1 MNNLHPDDF
10 SRLEAPPAVEI
21 NIRQN
26 ILYTEEYS
34 YLTRDEL
41 EVLFLL
47 ATTEM
52 FAEGMTSF
60 SFSGIKR
67 QLGKHQQ
74 KITKAINRLVSKNLL
89 QKNGDGY
96 SLSSK
101 GTIILSQVVNQQN
114 AVDLH
119 KSTENYLE
127 QRILFDK
134 KVSLEQI
141 AALLIGKWFGS
152 FRYISHT
159 EGKQLIVRWQLVDS
173 RASASMKIFPTE
185 AVLNIMPDN
194 NGNQIY
200 SSDQAMEE
208 LSQYFLDLLISLE
221 VEPTIDSQEWKNSS
235 LSVIDYQQRLSSW
248 LRTNNNKQLS
258 EN

>member
-1 MNNLHPDDF
+1 MNLYADDF
-10 SRLEAPPAVEI
+10 SRLEAPPAFEI

-34 YLTRDEL
+34 YLTKDEL

-74 KITKAINRLVSKNLL
+74 KITKAINRLISKELIL
-89 QKNGDGY
+89 KNGDGY
-96 SLSSK
+96 SISIK
-101 GTIILSQVVNQQN
+101 GTTILSEIIKQQN
-114 AVDLH
+114 AIDLH
-119 KSTENYLE
+119 KSTDEYLE
-127 QRILFDK
+127 QKILFNK
-134 KVSLEQI
+134 KISLEKI
-141 AALLIGKWFGS
+141 AMLLIGKWFGS

-159 EGKQLIVRWQLVDS
+159 EGKQLVIRWQLVDS
-173 RASASMKIFPTE
+173 RASATIK
-185 AVLNIMPDN
+185 IMPNEAILNVMPDS
-194 NGNQIY
+194 NGNQYY
-200 SSDQAMEE
+200 SSEQAMDE
-208 LSQYFLDLLISLE
+208 LAKYLVDVLQSFGIN
-221 VEPTIDSQEWKNSS
+221 PTIVYIGWKNSS
-235 LSVIDYQQRLSSW
+235 LSVLDYQQRLTSW
-248 LRTNNNKQLS
+248 LRTSTLKTHS